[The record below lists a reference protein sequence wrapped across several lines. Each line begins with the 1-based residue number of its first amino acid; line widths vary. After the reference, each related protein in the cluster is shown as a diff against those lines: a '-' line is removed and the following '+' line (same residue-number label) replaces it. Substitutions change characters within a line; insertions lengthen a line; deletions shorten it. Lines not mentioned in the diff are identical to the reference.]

1 MATQPPSFVPPP
13 QQPMQPIPPA
23 PSARPTPSY
32 PPVQTL
38 PPPPKEEIPSFVSNK
53 LLVIFVFFGM
63 VMLALGAMM
72 LHAAPEIT
80 NRDYSIYN
88 AQDQEKIREADQ
100 RLKTTVTDVGHIL
113 ADIGALLLVTFLL
126 LAALLRTDWSD
137 TVRFGLF
144 LAVGLFLL
152 GFAFTI

>member
-1 MATQPPSFVPPP
+1 
-13 QQPMQPIPPA
+13 
-23 PSARPTPSY
+23 
-32 PPVQTL
+32 
-38 PPPPKEEIPSFVSNK
+38 
-53 LLVIFVFFGM
+53 
-63 VMLALGAMM
+63 MLALGAMM

-88 AQDQEKIREADQ
+88 AHQKEIMDADQ